1 MNAAVAVY
9 ADPQAVDDAEAL
21 AGFTRWGADGQAE
34 SSLRLAGLHCASCAG
49 LIEAALMAV
58 PGVHSARVH
67 AAAGLA
73 QVQWDPRQLGPSA
86 LIAAVRA
93 AGYDAAPDLA
103 LDARALRQREQ
114 RLALWRWFVAVFCA
128 MQVMMFAA
136 PMYLAEPGD
145 LAPDL
150 QRLLQW
156 ASWLLTLPVLLFSS
170 TPFFTSAWRA
180 LRQRRIGMDLPVALG
195 IAVMFVASSGA
206 AFDPGGPFGHEVYFD
221 SLAMFVAFLLGARWF
236 DGRARGRAAEAL
248 EAGTASLPERATR
261 VLADGR
267 VERVPAHRL
276 APGDTVRVVLGAAFP
291 ADGTLLRGVTTV
303 NESLLSGESHPLRK
317 AAGDEVL
324 AGSLNLGAPVEMR
337 VTRSGAATRQAAIV
351 ALMREAT
358 LLRPSA
364 TGSSDRWATPFLVG
378 VLLLAAGA
386 AAVWSVIDPSRAV
399 WVAVS
404 VLIVTCPCAL
414 SLAAPSALLAA
425 SGRLAR
431 HGLLLRRADA
441 LDAMARVQ
449 TLFIDKT
456 GTLTREQP
464 VWRAAVWVGEAASRA
479 PGGDLVALT
488 RAAASQAS
496 WSSHP
501 LALALASAVSAP
513 AGAATAWLQTTET
526 AGAGLAAHDA
536 AGCEWRLGS
545 ASFVGADAANADGLN
560 LWFGPAGRALLRFEF
575 DEALRP
581 DAAAAV
587 ADLQRQGIEVRLLSG
602 DRDAR
607 VQRLAALLGLSS
619 AQGGSTPARKLAVL
633 RTEQARGR
641 TVAMLGDG
649 LNDAP
654 VLAQADVSLAMGQGA
669 DLARRSADAVLLS
682 MRLTGVAE
690 AFALARRTRRVIRQ
704 NMVWAVAYN
713 VACIPL
719 ALIGALPPWLAGLGM
734 AASSLLVIANS
745 GRLGWSGGRSAAWT
759 SSTS

>member
-1 MNAAVAVY
+1 MNAAAAVC
-9 ADPQAVDDAEAL
+9 ADPLAVDDPDAL
-21 AGFTRWGADGQAE
+21 AGYTRWRADGRAE

-49 LIEAALMAV
+49 LIEAALRAV
-58 PGVHSARVH
+58 PGVGAARVH

-73 QVQWDPRQLGPSA
+73 QVEWDPQRLRPSA

-103 LDARALRQREQ
+103 VDARALRQREQ
-114 RLALWRWFVAVFCA
+114 RLALWRWFVAAFCA

-136 PMYLAEPGD
+136 PAYLAAPGD
-145 LAPDL
+145 IAPDL

-156 ASWLLTLPVLLFSS
+156 ASWLLSLPVLLFSAA
-170 TPFFTSAWRA
+170 PFFSGAARG

-206 AFDPGGPFGHEVYFD
+206 AFDPGGVFGHEVYFD
-221 SLAMFVAFLLGARWF
+221 SLTMFVAFLLGARWF
-236 DGRARGRAAEAL
+236 DARARGHAAEAL

-267 VERVPAHRL
+267 TEQVSAQRL
-276 APGDTVRVVLGAAFP
+276 VAGDHVRVALGTTFP
-291 ADGTLLRGVTTV
+291 ADGTLLSGTTSV
-303 NESLLSGESHPLRK
+303 NESLLSGESHPVRK
-317 AAGDEVL
+317 GSGDEVL
-324 AGSLNLGAPVEMR
+324 AGSLNLGMPVEVR

-351 ALMREAT
+351 ALAREAT

-364 TGSSDRWATPFLVG
+364 SASADRWATPFLVA
-378 VLLLAAGA
+378 VLLLAAAA

-399 WVAVS
+399 WVAVA

-425 SGRLAR
+425 SGKLAR
-431 HGLLLRRADA
+431 GGLLLRRADA

-456 GTLTREQP
+456 GTLTGEQLQ
-464 VWRAAVWVGEAASRA
+464 WGGAVWVG
-479 PGGDLVALT
+479 GGEVGEVGQVDALT
-488 RAAASQAS
+488 DAAAALAS

-501 LALALASAVSAP
+501 LARALAHADRASARAVD
-513 AGAATAWLQTTET
+513 AWRQVVESP
-526 AGAGLAAHDA
+526 GAGLTGHDA
-536 AGCEWRLGS
+536 AGREWRLGS
-545 ASFVGADAANADGLN
+545 AAFVGAESQDHDALQ
-560 LWFGPAGRALLRFEF
+560 LWFGSGGRALLRLDFS
-575 DEALRP
+575 EALRP
-581 DAAAAV
+581 DAVAAV
-587 ADLQRQGIEVRLLSG
+587 ANLKRQGIEVRLLSG
-602 DRDAR
+602 DQDAR
-607 VQRLAALLGLSS
+607 VQRLARQLGLAA
-619 AQGGSTPARKLAVL
+619 AQGGATPQDKLAAL
-633 RTEQARGR
+633 RSEQARGG

-654 VLAQADVSLAMGQGA
+654 VLAQADVSLAMGEGA

-682 MRLTGVAE
+682 MRLTDVAE

-704 NMVWAVAYN
+704 NLVWAAFYN
-713 VACIPL
+713 AACIPL

-734 AASSLLVIANS
+734 AASSLVVIANAL
-745 GRLGWSGGRSAAWT
+745 RLGR
-759 SSTS
+759 

>member
-1 MNAAVAVY
+1 MNAAAAVC
-9 ADPQAVDDAEAL
+9 ADPQAVDDPETL
-21 AGFTRWGADGQAE
+21 SGFTRWRADGQAE

-49 LIEAALMAV
+49 LIEAALLAL
-58 PGVHSARVH
+58 PGVCGARVH
-67 AAAGLA
+67 ASAALA
-73 QVQWDPRQLGPSA
+73 QVQWDPQRLRASS
-86 LIAAVRA
+86 LIAAIRA

-103 LDARALRQREQ
+103 LDARALRLREQ
-114 RLALWRWFVAVFCA
+114 RLALWRWFVAAFCA

-136 PMYLAEPGD
+136 PAYLAAPGD
-145 LAPDL
+145 IAPDL
-150 QRLLQW
+150 QRLLAW
-156 ASWLLTLPVLLFSS
+156 ASWLLTLPVMLFSAA
-170 TPFFTSAWRA
+170 PFFSGAWRA

-206 AFDPGGPFGHEVYFD
+206 TFDPGGPLGHEVYFD

-236 DGRARGRAAEAL
+236 DARARGRAAEAL
-248 EAGTASLPERATR
+248 EAGTASLPERAAR
-261 VLADGR
+261 VLSDGR
-267 VERVPAHRL
+267 VEHVPAHRI
-276 APGDTVRVVLGAAFP
+276 ARDDTVRVALGAAFP
-291 ADGTLLRGVTTV
+291 ADGTLLGGVTTV
-303 NESLLSGESHPLRK
+303 NEALLSGESHPLRK

-324 AGSLNLGAPVEMR
+324 AGSVNLGAPVDLR

-364 TGSSDRWATPFLVG
+364 TASSDRWATPFLIG

-386 AAVWSVIDPSRAV
+386 AAVWSVIDPSRAL

-441 LDAMARVQ
+441 LDTMARVQ

-456 GTLTREQP
+456 GTLTHEQP
-464 VWRAAVWVGEAASRA
+464 VWRGAVWVGGPER
-479 PGGDLVALT
+479 GDVDALT
-488 RAAASQAS
+488 RQAAALAS

-501 LALALASAVSAP
+501 LARALGLAALAQAPGAGGWRAVEEVP
-513 AGAATAWLQTTET
+513 
-526 AGAGLAAHDA
+526 GAGLAARDA
-536 AGCEWRLGS
+536 QGCEWRLGS
-545 ASFVGADAANADGLN
+545 ATFTGAGASDDDSLQ
-560 LWFGPAGRALLRFEF
+560 LWWGCAGRPVLRFDF
-575 DEALRP
+575 AEALRP

-607 VQRLAALLGLSS
+607 VQRLASLLGLTS
-619 AQGGSTPARKLAVL
+619 AQGGATPQHKLAAL
-633 RTEQARGR
+633 RAEQASGR

-654 VLAQADVSLAMGQGA
+654 VLAQADVALAMGEGA

-682 MRLTGVAE
+682 MRLTDVAE

-704 NMVWAVAYN
+704 NMVWAGFYN
-713 VACIPL
+713 AACIPL
-719 ALIGALPPWLAGLGM
+719 ALVGALPPWLAGLGM

-745 GRLGWSGGRSAAWT
+745 GRLGWPGGRPTPWT
-759 SSTS
+759 SSSC

>member
-1 MNAAVAVY
+1 MNAAAAVC
-9 ADPQAVDDAEAL
+9 ADPQAVDDPETL
-21 AGFTRWGADGQAE
+21 SGFTRWRADGQAD

-49 LIEAALMAV
+49 LIEAALLAV
-58 PGVHSARVH
+58 PGVRGARVH
-67 AAAGLA
+67 AAANLA
-73 QVQWDPRQLGPSA
+73 QVQWDPQRLRASS
-86 LIAAVRA
+86 LIAAIRA

-114 RLALWRWFVAVFCA
+114 RLALWRWFVAAFCA

-136 PMYLAEPGD
+136 PIYLAEPGD
-145 LAPDL
+145 IAPDL

-156 ASWLLTLPVLLFSS
+156 ASWLLTLPVLLFSAA
-170 TPFFTSAWRA
+170 PFFSGAWRA

-195 IAVMFVASSGA
+195 IGVMFVASSGA

-221 SLAMFVAFLLGARWF
+221 SLTMFVAFLLGARWF
-236 DGRARGRAAEAL
+236 DGRARSHAAEAL

-261 VLADGR
+261 VLSDGR
-267 VERVPAHRL
+267 VEQVLAHRL
-276 APGDTVRVVLGAAFP
+276 ACGDAVRVALGAAFP

-303 NESLLSGESHPLRK
+303 NEALLSGESHPLRK

-324 AGSLNLGAPVEMR
+324 AGSLNLGAPVDMC

-364 TGSSDRWATPFLVG
+364 TGSSDRWATPFLIG

-386 AAVWSVIDPSRAV
+386 AAVWSVIDPSRAL

-431 HGLLLRRADA
+431 NGLLLRRADA

-456 GTLTREQP
+456 GTLTSAQP
-464 VWRAAVWVGEAASRA
+464 VWRGAAWVGGPERA
-479 PGGDLVALT
+479 DVAALT
-488 RAAASQAS
+488 RAAATLAT

-501 LALALASAVSAP
+501 LARALAHAAP
-513 AGAATAWLQTTET
+513 AQRAGEAGWREVEEVP
-526 AGAGLAAHDA
+526 GAGLAARDSDGRA
-536 AGCEWRLGS
+536 WRLGS
-545 ASFVGADAANADGLN
+545 AAFVGAAGGADDTLQ
-560 LWFGPAGRALLRFEF
+560 LWFGTAGQAQLRFDF
-575 DEALRP
+575 AEALRP

-607 VQRLAALLGLSS
+607 VQHLAAALGLSS
-619 AQGGSTPARKLAVL
+619 ALGGATPQHKLAAL
-633 RTEQARGR
+633 RAEQASGR

-654 VLAQADVSLAMGQGA
+654 VLAQADVALAMGEGA

-682 MRLTGVAE
+682 MRLSDVAE

-704 NMVWAVAYN
+704 NVVWAGFYN
-713 VACIPL
+713 TACIPL
-719 ALIGALPPWLAGLGM
+719 ALVGALPPWLAGLGM
-734 AASSLLVIANS
+734 AASSLVVVGNAL
-745 GRLGWSGGRSAAWT
+745 RLAR
-759 SSTS
+759 